1 METNEEQNCARLQQS
16 DHNQETEEAIFE
28 MSKICAEPVITARCM
43 PVKKVSELRQTCS
56 DVICWRVP
64 KKLSRRRGGC
74 VGLCSRAQLLCTDCA
89 DQKHDGND
97 WRHSLMLIGS
107 HNCDVAKVFFFLN
120 LISCDYV
127 FKLCM
132 NISKHYD
139 SAISVWDRPMWS
151 LSYFYK
157 KLKYMFVL
165 K

>member
-1 METNEEQNCARLQQS
+1 MRNRTAR
-16 DHNQETEEAIFE
+16 DCTIRHNQETEEALFE

-43 PVKKVSELRQTCS
+43 PVKKVSELHRTCS

-64 KKLSRRRGGC
+64 KNSRDGEAA
-74 VGLCSRAQLLCTDCA
+74 VSDCA
-89 DQKHDGND
+89 VARSCSPLTALIKSMMGND

-107 HNCDVAKVFFFLN
+107 HNCDVTKVFFFFY

-139 SAISVWDRPMWS
+139 SEISVWDRPMWS
-151 LSYFYK
+151 LSYFYN
-157 KLKYMFVL
+157 FF
-165 K
+165 